1 MSANNIRELED
12 LNPIDDG
19 DVYLVNGNMVQAKNQ
34 DKGGT
39 DGQQKGIQN
48 APSDGTESGGK

>member
-1 MSANNIRELED
+1 M
-12 LNPIDDG
+12 NPVLDE

-48 APSDGTESGGK
+48 APADGIESGGK